1 VTSAHLRVLC
11 VLLPLRSGDLC
22 HLRDLLPDLYT
33 LRQNLEGL
41 KVPHCGNQ
49 SIAPSVKKSRIL
61 IITGLVLVL
70 LVVSG
75 WLGVRS
81 FVQGDNFRQWLSKKV
96 SQSLHVDGQFE
107 SLTWEGASFS
117 SPKFNAVGAGGS
129 KLTSL
134 ILTDVSAHFDF
145 WQIFKWHWVIDRV
158 SVNQVDAVVGKRPTQ
173 LAHLKSNGH
182 TDGIRLPDFV
192 PSELI
197 IEHIYLPLVNLHW
210 ETHQGQTG
218 EWIGA
223 SIDAKGEG
231 KGQWQIKATG
241 GLVRHAEFPQLKI
254 NDGDAT
260 LSHDSIAIHDLEAQV
275 MTGGDLRLKGNI
287 ATGHL
292 LNAKLSCDFSN
303 LDVARISPGDW
314 HLTGKSAGHMDYTGD
329 LNQFDKGRF
338 NSSLQI
344 ANATID
350 LSPLLGRV
358 RQLIKLGGLDQV
370 RVDTISVDLDYQ
382 NQQGQFS
389 NLLAAYQDE
398 VRLQGSGSFGPE
410 RLEATIQIGLA
421 PSVLVWIPGSSE
433 QVFTEDRDGLR
444 WATAKISGTPEKP
457 KEDLSK
463 RLLSAA
469 QNKMSNEFKNNA
481 KDAAKALLDLF
492 RQ

>member
-1 VTSAHLRVLC
+1 
-11 VLLPLRSGDLC
+11 
-22 HLRDLLPDLYT
+22 
-33 LRQNLEGL
+33 
-41 KVPHCGNQ
+41 
-49 SIAPSVKKSRIL
+49 VKKSRIL
-61 IITGLVLVL
+61 IVTALVLVIVL
-70 LVVSG
+70 VSG

-107 SLTWEGASFS
+107 SLTWEGSSFS
-117 SPKFNAVGAGGS
+117 SPKFSAIGAGGS

-134 ILTDVSAHFDF
+134 QLTDVSAHFDF
-145 WQIFKWHWVIDRV
+145 WQIFKWRWVIDRV

-173 LAHLKSNGH
+173 LAHAKSSGRVE
-182 TDGIRLPDFV
+182 GVKLPKFL
-192 PSELI
+192 PSDLVI
-197 IEHIYLPLVNLHW
+197 GHIYLPLVNLHW

-218 EWIGA
+218 EWLGA
-223 SIDAKGEG
+223 SIDAEAGG
-231 KGQWQIKATG
+231 KDRWEIKATG
-241 GLVRHAEFPQLKI
+241 GMVRHAAFPQLKI
-254 NDGDAT
+254 NDGEASV
-260 LSHDSIAIHDLEAQV
+260 SHDWIAIHDLDAQV
-275 MTGGDLRLKGNI
+275 MSGGDLRLKGDI
-287 ATGHL
+287 ATGHV
-292 LNAKLSCDFSN
+292 LNANFGCDFSN
-303 LDVARISPGDW
+303 LDVARFSPGDW

-338 NSSLQI
+338 NGSLQI

-358 RQLIKLGGLDQV
+358 RQLIRLGGLDQV
-370 RVDTISVDLDYQ
+370 RVDTISVNLDYQ

-389 NLLAAYQDE
+389 NLLAVYQDE

-410 RLEATIQIGLA
+410 RLDATIQIGLA
-421 PSVLVWIPGSSE
+421 PSVLVWIPGSSD

-444 WATAKISGTPEKP
+444 WTSAKISGTPEKP

-463 RLLSAA
+463 RLLGAV